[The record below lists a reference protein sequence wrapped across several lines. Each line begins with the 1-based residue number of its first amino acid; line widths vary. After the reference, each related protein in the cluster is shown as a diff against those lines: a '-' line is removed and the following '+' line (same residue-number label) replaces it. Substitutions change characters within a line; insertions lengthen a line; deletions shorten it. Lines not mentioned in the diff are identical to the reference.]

1 MPLQTLFTDYLLL
14 KISFFLDKPTTKSF
28 RRPCFPSTSLLE
40 NVNKSSLRKKNNH
53 INLFLFN
60 VSVLYLLKTPEM
72 GTLARN
78 GLKTTKPTIV
88 A

>member
-40 NVNKSSLRKKNNH
+40 NVNKSSKKKKKNH

-60 VSVLYLLKTPEM
+60 VSVLYLLKTPEKQRLIKWEQWPEM
-72 GTLARN
+72 G
-78 GLKTTKPTIV
+78 
-88 A
+88 

>member
-60 VSVLYLLKTPEM
+60 VSVLYLLKTPEKQRLIKWEHWPEM
-72 GTLARN
+72 G
-78 GLKTTKPTIV
+78 
-88 A
+88 